1 MKNFQ
6 GEYLGFW
13 CWLVGAIVSGVI
25 APTIILLLAWIDIGF
40 SSPDEI
46 SDGYIRAIGAMLMMY
61 PILVLVHT
69 IFFLISYYFT
79 TLPKKIIEK
88 NRIFKI
94 LGILYLCYFLTFL
107 FLQFQNI
114 IQLGLEAITMLF
126 IPFLLMMIPLVIAI
140 LVRDL
145 IVLFCL
151 KRSNALY
158 D

>member
-1 MKNFQ
+1 M
-6 GEYLGFW
+6 
-13 CWLVGAIVSGVI
+13 LVSWSNSFRCYCS
-25 APTIILLLAWIDIGF
+25 TIILLLAWIDIGF